1 MSVKKDVKKKEKKVS
16 INLHLS
22 MKKFKFALNEAKE
35 FLYSFFFCR
44 FENTVSILFFFFAD
58 TESSG
63 LAVLLLLDVP
73 LASESGR

>member
-35 FLYSFFFCR
+35 FLYSFFLPLQKYSFD
-44 FENTVSILFFFFAD
+44 FVLFFRRYRIIWSGCA
-58 TESSG
+58 SST
-63 LAVLLLLDVP
+63 
-73 LASESGR
+73 

>member
-1 MSVKKDVKKKEKKVS
+1 
-16 INLHLS
+16 

-35 FLYSFFFCR
+35 FLYSFFFLPLQKYN
-44 FENTVSILFFFFAD
+44 FDVFFPAD

-63 LAVLLLLDVP
+63 LAMFLLLDVP

>member
-1 MSVKKDVKKKEKKVS
+1 MRTNENKERVKKKKKS
-16 INLHLS
+16 FDQLTF

-35 FLYSFFFCR
+35 FLYSFFFLPLQKYN
-44 FENTVSILFFFFAD
+44 FDVFFPAD

-63 LAVLLLLDVP
+63 LAMFLLLDVP